1 MKKRIIVTLLCIIL
15 SFTLIAAFASC
26 EAGSSYDKES
36 MNGGTADVYPEDSGD
51 IKLEIDGSQID
62 KGDGEYERKI
72 IKTAHITSETKD
84 FDGAIKKL
92 ETLLTE
98 ANAYIESSSVR
109 GVGYNVDKR
118 GRSAS
123 YTIRVPADKFD
134 ALNSG
139 LGNIL
144 NITSSSSN
152 ADEVTSRY
160 YDIKSRIEV
169 LELQKESLQK
179 MYDNYTDYSDV
190 NSLISLQDKLF
201 AVIEEIEAYETQ
213 LRLYDDKIS
222 YSTVN
227 LSINEVVD
235 YTENKENDT
244 FWQKLG
250 TSLSDGWETF
260 LEILT
265 GIVTVI
271 AFILPELVV
280 AGVVITLIIIF
291 AKKRKKKVKKSK
303 GQNTD
308 TDSDEGNPYSKK

>member
-15 SFTLIAAFASC
+15 SFSLITVFASC
-26 EAGSSYDKES
+26 EAASDKGYMNES
-36 MNGGTADVYPEDSGD
+36 MDIEPGSGEDV
-51 IKLEIDGSQID
+51 KLEIGNSQVD

-72 IKTAHITSETKD
+72 IKTANISSETKD

-92 ETLLTE
+92 EALLDE
-98 ANAYIESSSVR
+98 ADAYVESSSVR
-109 GVGYNVDKR
+109 GVGYNVNKH

-134 ALNSG
+134 TLNAG

-152 ADEVTSRY
+152 ADEVTSKY

-213 LRLYDDKIS
+213 LRLYDDRIS

-227 LSINEVVD
+227 LSISEVID
-235 YTENKENDT
+235 YTENKENDS

-265 GIVTVI
+265 GIITVI
-271 AFILPELVV
+271 AFILPELIVI
-280 AGVVITLIIIF
+280 GVIITLIIVIS
-291 AKKRKKKVKKSK
+291 KKRKKKNKKNEKKMNDMTQDNS
-303 GQNTD
+303 
-308 TDSDEGNPYSKK
+308 NPYSKK

>member
-1 MKKRIIVTLLCIIL
+1 MKKRIIITLLCLVL
-15 SFTLIAAFASC
+15 SFTFVTVFASC
-26 EAGSSYDKES
+26 EASSDKGFMNES
-36 MNGGTADVYPEDSGD
+36 MDAGAAGSGEDV
-51 IKLEIDGSQID
+51 KLEIGDSQID
-62 KGDGEYERKI
+62 KGEGEYERKI
-72 IKTAHITSETKD
+72 IKTAHISSETKD

-92 ETLLTE
+92 EALLTE

-109 GVGYNVDKR
+109 GVGYNVDKH

-139 LGNIL
+139 LDNIL

-152 ADEVTSRY
+152 ADEVTSKY

-227 LSINEVVD
+227 LSISEVVD

-265 GIVTVI
+265 GIVTVL

-280 AGVVITLIIIF
+280 IAIVITLIIVF
-291 AKKRKKKVKKSK
+291 SKRRKKKNKKNK
-303 GQNTD
+303 EPMND
-308 TDSDEGNPYSKK
+308 TTPDDSNPYSKK

>member
-1 MKKRIIVTLLCIIL
+1 MKKRIIISVLCL
-15 SFTLIAAFASC
+15 ALAFVLVAAFASC
-26 EAGSSYDKES
+26 EASSDKDYMGES
-36 MNGGTADVYPEDSGD
+36 MNSAAPGSGEDV
-51 IKLEIDGSQID
+51 KLEIGDSQIN
-62 KGDGEYERKI
+62 KGEGEYERKI
-72 IKTAHITSETKD
+72 IKTANISSETKD

-92 ETLLTE
+92 EALLSE
-98 ANAYIESSSVR
+98 ANAYVESSSVR
-109 GVGYNVDKR
+109 GVGYNVDKH
-118 GRSAS
+118 GRHAN

-152 ADEVTSRY
+152 ADEVTSKY

-201 AVIEEIEAYETQ
+201 SVIEEIEAYETQ
-213 LRLYDDKIS
+213 LRLYDDKVS

-280 AGVVITLIIIF
+280 IAIVITLVIVIS
-291 AKKRKKKVKKSK
+291 KKRKKKSKKDKKASAETT
-303 GQNTD
+303 TD
-308 TDSDEGNPYSKK
+308 DNNPYSKK